1 MKFKVIEDLKS
12 EIVHH
17 YDSNSQ
23 NIIKSTG
30 NIFFVK
36 LNDREV
42 SFSLPIKNSFLLHFR
57 LLRRLFRYDKSNA
70 LFNWNKDGVVIIYQ
84 KKIYFFDLNRKKL
97 SLIDNLKQSRNA
109 LHGGIAVKSTGIF
122 FGEYGHNPKRK
133 PVPIWKSED
142 DGRSFKIV
150 KEIYEKNIKHIHGIY
165 ADKFSDSLWI
175 VTGDFDGEC
184 YLIESTDDN
193 FINLNWYG
201 DGSQKWRPV
210 SLFFTPN
217 NIIWVMDTPIEKV
230 YLQSFDRLDKTITQG
245 QDFPGPVWYSKQFD
259 SEGGL
264 LQTSVEIRKEANLN
278 NAKVYFSSDL
288 IHWNEIAS
296 FKKDKLPMTLFKY
309 GVISFANGNQS
320 LEDFIIFGEGLV
332 GFDGVSLRASIEL

>member
-1 MKFKVIEDLKS
+1 
-12 EIVHH
+12 
-17 YDSNSQ
+17 
-23 NIIKSTG
+23 
-30 NIFFVK
+30 
-36 LNDREV
+36 
-42 SFSLPIKNSFLLHFR
+42 
-57 LLRRLFRYDKSNA
+57 
-70 LFNWNKDGVVIIYQ
+70 
-84 KKIYFFDLNRKKL
+84 
-97 SLIDNLKQSRNA
+97 
-109 LHGGIAVKSTGIF
+109 
-122 FGEYGHNPKRK
+122 
-133 PVPIWKSED
+133 
-142 DGRSFKIV
+142 
-150 KEIYEKNIKHIHGIY
+150 
-165 ADKFSDSLWI
+165 
-175 VTGDFDGEC
+175 
-184 YLIESTDDN
+184 
-193 FINLNWYG
+193 
-201 DGSQKWRPV
+201 
-210 SLFFTPN
+210 
-217 NIIWVMDTPIEKV
+217 MDTPIEKV